1 MILYGHPCYE
11 GVREGLL
18 RKVFGA
24 VVERGFRFVTMQ
36 TIARRL
42 QAGAVV

>member
-1 MILYGHPCYE
+1 
-11 GVREGLL
+11 L

-24 VVERGFRFVTMQ
+24 VLERGYRFVTLQ

-42 QAGAVV
+42 QSGALV